1 MFSMLLATT
10 IAAAAN
16 QPGHGTNVPAP
27 LSVVQ
32 TAGQLG
38 KSISIKPLAAAP
50 LSVNQVA
57 APSAGGHVAGT
68 STAQHTQPHGSA
80 KLAVRPLLSVSVQSQ
95 HAPAQATPL
104 SAPQQSAA
112 QPAAQPA
119 APAQPPA
126 PTYPYTSNP
135 QADLV
140 TVGRYLMNDG
150 GYSAAGAAG
159 VAGCIQGESGGSPEA
174 TQGYA
179 AGGAGLIQ
187 WTPETSIYKYGG
199 SYGGNPQA
207 DFSSQLGAIIRY
219 NNTNGNVAKLNA
231 ISNPVD
237 AADYY
242 SQNFERPLVVDSDVR
257 PANAIAVYSALTA
270 H

>member
-10 IAAAAN
+10 IAAAAH
-16 QPGHGTNVPAP
+16 QASHGTPGPAS
-27 LSVVQ
+27 LSVAQVTGGSPTTIESQ
-32 TAGQLG
+32 
-38 KSISIKPLAAAP
+38 AAAP
-50 LSVNQVA
+50 LSVSQAA
-57 APSAGGHVAGT
+57 APSASAHVAGT
-68 STAQHTQPHGSA
+68 STAAHTQPHGSA
-80 KLAVRPLLSVSVQSQ
+80 QLAARPLLSVSALPQQ
-95 HAPAQATPL
+95 APAQGTPL
-104 SAPQQSAA
+104 SAPQQSAP
-112 QPAAQPA
+112 QPTAQPA

-126 PTYPYTSNP
+126 PTYPYTGNP

-140 TVGRYLMNDG
+140 TIGRYLMNDG

-187 WTPETSIYKYGG
+187 WTPETSIYKYGA

-219 NNTNGNVAKLNA
+219 NNANGNVAQLNA
-231 ISNPVD
+231 NSNPVS

-242 SQNFERPLVVDSDVR
+242 SQNFERPAVIDSDVR
-257 PANAIAVYSALTA
+257 PAVAIAVYDALTA